1 MPELYLRLLARILVP
16 VLMVLSIFLLL
27 RGHNLPGGGFIAGLM
42 AAVSLE
48 MQILSLGDFHVRRRI
63 GRFLQP
69 GIGIG
74 LAVAVLA
81 SILGFVGGGFF
92 KGIWLKLVLGPLE
105 LDLGT
110 PLLFDLGVYITVI
123 AVTSSF
129 LLGLSQ
135 AAARR

>member
-1 MPELYLRLLARILVP
+1 MPELYLRLLARILIP
-16 VLMVLSIFLLL
+16 VLLALSVFLLL

-48 MQILSLGDFHVRRRI
+48 MQILSTGDFQVRQRI
-63 GRFLQP
+63 GRFLLP
-69 GIGIG
+69 GIGLGILIAL
-74 LAVAVLA
+74 LATVM
-81 SILGFVGGGFF
+81 GFLSGGYF
-92 KGIWLKLVLGPLE
+92 KGVWWKLPLGPLT

-110 PLLFDLGVYITVI
+110 PLLFDIGVYIAVI

-135 AAARR
+135 AAERR